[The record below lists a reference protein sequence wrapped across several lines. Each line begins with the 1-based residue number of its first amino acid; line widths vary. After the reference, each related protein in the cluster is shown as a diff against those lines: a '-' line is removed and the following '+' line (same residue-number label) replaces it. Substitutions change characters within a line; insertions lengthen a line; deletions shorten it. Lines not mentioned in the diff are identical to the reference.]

1 MKIPGLLF
9 SMIRRGYNLKRVL
22 LIFLIVMVIG
32 SGVGLAA
39 DGEADSAAGDKADSA
54 LDTLPEPAYQTLE
67 GQLYDIGTGE
77 IAFLVFSTGAGD
89 YLVASASYGK
99 LQNLK
104 GLHLLLTGRIKELDA
119 GPFLGQIEVEDYNT
133 IIPGR
138 PERSEDCGE
147 ANLDETTEDCDE
159 ANLDETTESSNCDDS
174 SSGWQKEVAILGR
187 LVAAE
192 DRLFLLSRDQ
202 LVVELLS
209 GDKKTAESGSSS
221 AISSNDSDTDTVN
234 DSSRDKSSRNL
245 DDFGSLGNY
254 IDEEIVITGKF
265 RWLGDYS
272 GELEVKSYRVLS
284 E

>member
-1 MKIPGLLF
+1 M
-9 SMIRRGYNLKRVL
+9 KRVL

-138 PERSEDCGE
+138 PERSEDCAGDNLDE
-147 ANLDETTEDCDE
+147 RSEDCAGDNLDETTEDCGE

>member
-1 MKIPGLLF
+1 M
-9 SMIRRGYNLKRVL
+9 KRVL

-54 LDTLPEPAYQTLE
+54 PDTLPEPAYQTLE

-138 PERSEDCGE
+138 PERSEDCAGDNLDE
-147 ANLDETTEDCDE
+147 RSEDCAGDNLDETTEDCGE

-174 SSGWQKEVAILGR
+174 SSSWQKEVAILGR

-245 DDFGSLGNY
+245 DDYGSLGNY